1 MKKWYLTL
9 ILCLLLAGCTIKNEP
24 VTLPAPEPATKPVA
38 QTNWIQP
45 LPTTLNLEDPGSCTL
60 SVSLAEGDVYL
71 DDTGVLR
78 MKLTVYD
85 YDRYGAA
92 DIAALRVGD
101 TITIDAENVVVKT
114 LNVDEYGTVDINGGL
129 SGDGYSLTTND
140 DATYHRLL
148 ENDSKDYRAL
158 GTITVPVDESLV
170 YTDMSQPDKEPK
182 VYLSGDFLA
191 PDNGIDY
198 GFYPQNTTVR
208 LENGRAM
215 EMTRV
220 FVP

>member
-45 LPTTLNLEDPGSCTL
+45 LPETVDLENPGSCTL

-148 ENDSKDYRAL
+148 ENDSRDYHEL

-182 VYLSGDFLA
+182 VYVSGDFLA

-198 GFYPQNTTVR
+198 GFYPQNTTIR
-208 LENGRAM
+208 LENGRAV

>member
-9 ILCLLLAGCTIKNEP
+9 ILCLLLAGCTIKDEP

-45 LPTTLNLEDPGSCTL
+45 LPETVDLENPGSCTL

-101 TITIDAENVVVKT
+101 TITIDAENVVVKE
-114 LNVDEYGTVDINGGL
+114 LSEDAYGTVYINEFKML
-129 SGDGYSLTTND
+129 SIMVRSP
-140 DATYHRLL
+140 
-148 ENDSKDYRAL
+148 RA
-158 GTITVPVDESLV
+158 PV
-170 YTDMSQPDKEPK
+170 
-182 VYLSGDFLA
+182 F
-191 PDNGIDY
+191 
-198 GFYPQNTTVR
+198 
-208 LENGRAM
+208 
-215 EMTRV
+215 
-220 FVP
+220 